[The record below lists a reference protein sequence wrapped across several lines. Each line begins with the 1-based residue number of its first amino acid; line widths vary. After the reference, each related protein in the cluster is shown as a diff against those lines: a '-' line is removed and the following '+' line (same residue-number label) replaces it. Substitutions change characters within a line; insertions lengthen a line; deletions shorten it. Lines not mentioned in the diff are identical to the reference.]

1 MLLETKCLI
10 VVTSSHSQLLFFP
23 AHFSLFSAFAKL
35 GVLYLDHWTQSAW
48 CRNKNSK
55 IKKSRTLLT
64 SLSNR
69 QLTMKTTISLFI
81 LLATIV
87 AQFATPAA
95 ASFSL
100 DKAEDEELADPT
112 AAVVVAS
119 TPFLKKRE
127 LQGGELSYSII
138 YKSFSYGP
146 GPDSVSS
153 IVSCCGCP
161 THHTHHGII

>member
-1 MLLETKCLI
+1 MT
-10 VVTSSHSQLLFFP
+10 
-23 AHFSLFSAFAKL
+23 
-35 GVLYLDHWTQSAW
+35 
-48 CRNKNSK
+48 
-55 IKKSRTLLT
+55 
-64 SLSNR
+64 LSNR

-100 DKAEDEELADPT
+100 DKAEDEEMADPTATAAIASSTSSASLEKPAAEAEELADPT
-112 AAVVVAS
+112 AAVAVAS

-146 GPDSVSS
+146 GPDPVS
-153 IVSCCGCP
+153 IVSC
-161 THHTHHGII
+161 